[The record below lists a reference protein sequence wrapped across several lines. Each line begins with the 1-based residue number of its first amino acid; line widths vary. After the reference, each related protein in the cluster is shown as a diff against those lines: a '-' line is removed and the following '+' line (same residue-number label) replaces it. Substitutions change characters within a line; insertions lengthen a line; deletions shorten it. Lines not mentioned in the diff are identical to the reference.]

1 MYQSLKSIGR
11 KMTTYNLNVAS
22 PSVTFNASGVATV
35 TVSPPS
41 IEYWDITSL
50 GVQTS
55 DSPSA
60 TVIPLATI
68 TLDGIYKEATYSGNL
83 DASDTPY
90 HLEKGQ
96 RLTCTWTGGT
106 SGKTATLT
114 LNGTRSLY

>member
-1 MYQSLKSIGR
+1 
-11 KMTTYNLNVAS
+11 MTSYNLNVT
-22 PSVTFNASGVATV
+22 SVTATFNVSGVATV
-35 TVSPPS
+35 TLSPPS

-50 GVQTS
+50 GVQTN

-60 TVIPLATI
+60 TVIPIATI
-68 TLDGIYKEATYSGNL
+68 TLDGIYKEASYSGNL

-90 HLEKGQ
+90 HIEKGQ

-106 SGKTATLT
+106 PGKTAILT

>member
-1 MYQSLKSIGR
+1 
-11 KMTTYNLNVAS
+11 MTTFNLNVS
-22 PSVTFNASGVATV
+22 SNPVTFNASGTATAFL
-35 TVSPPS
+35 SPPS
-41 IEYWDITSL
+41 SEYWDVTSL

-90 HLEKGQ
+90 HIEKGQ

-106 SGKTATLT
+106 SGKTAILT